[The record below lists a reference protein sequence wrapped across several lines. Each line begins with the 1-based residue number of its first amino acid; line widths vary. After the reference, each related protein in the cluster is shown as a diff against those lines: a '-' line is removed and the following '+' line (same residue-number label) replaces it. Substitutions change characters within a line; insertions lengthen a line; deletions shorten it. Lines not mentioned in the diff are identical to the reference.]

1 MNDRIRYETD
11 TLRGMAICMMIAM
24 LLSFF
29 ISCSGGKK
37 EFVDFEFDSETSYNV
52 KSTDVTMFISDSG
65 ITRYRLETKA
75 WYIFDEASEPY
86 YYFPEK
92 IHGERLDTLFRVEA
106 VFDADTAYYYTKKKL
121 MKFINNVKVVNL
133 EGQQFE
139 TSLLYYDNAEG
150 RYYSDQFIRITKGDF
165 VNTGTGFEANQTLT
179 EYRIFNSKAEIPI
192 QENTPAD
199 SIAVEIPPPL

>member
-29 ISCSGGKK
+29 ISCSGRKK

-52 KSTDVTMFISDSG
+52 KSTDVTMLISDSG
-65 ITRYRLETKA
+65 ITRFRLATKE
-75 WYIFDEASEPY
+75 WYIFEEAAEPY
-86 YYFPEK
+86 NYFPEK
-92 IHGERLDTLFRVEA
+92 VHGEQLDTLFRVEA
-106 VFDADTAYYYTKKKL
+106 RFDADTAYYYIKKKL
-121 MKFINNVKVVNL
+121 WILIGNVKAVNL
-133 EGQQFE
+133 EGEQFE
-139 TSLLYYDNAEG
+139 TYLLYWDDSEE
-150 RYYSDQFIRITKGDF
+150 RIWSDQFIRITRGDF
-165 VNTGTGFEANQTLT
+165 VNTGTGFESNRTLT